1 MTDFKNFNL
10 KNEIL
15 NAIDELNYQTPTEIQ
30 EKSIPFLLNNHNDYI
45 GLAQTGTGKTAAFGL
60 PILQNINTNNSE
72 IQCLILAPTREL
84 CLQITKD
91 LTNYSKYIDGLR
103 IVPIYGG
110 ASIEM
115 QLREIKQ
122 GVHIV
127 VGTPGRILDLSKRS
141 YFNLDRIKYLVLDEA
156 DEMLNM
162 GFKDDL
168 DAILGKTPK
177 GKQTLLFSATMP
189 NEIRKIAENYM
200 NNPTEISVGEKN
212 AGAENVKHFFYVVN
226 ARDRYLALK
235 RVVDMYPKIYGIVFC
250 RTRKETQEI
259 AEKLIQDG
267 YDADSLHG
275 DLSQQ
280 QREHVMGDR

>member
-168 DAILGKTPK
+168 DSDFK
-177 GKQTLLFSATMP
+177 
-189 NEIRKIAENYM
+189 
-200 NNPTEISVGEKN
+200 
-212 AGAENVKHFFYVVN
+212 
-226 ARDRYLALK
+226 
-235 RVVDMYPKIYGIVFC
+235 
-250 RTRKETQEI
+250 
-259 AEKLIQDG
+259 
-267 YDADSLHG
+267 
-275 DLSQQ
+275 
-280 QREHVMGDR
+280 